1 MKVNM
6 LHKERR
12 IKRRP
17 KNNRNKYEKINTES
31 FGGNEIFSDIF
42 DLIYNLLFLSESM
55 FISMFFLCENIFKKY
70 VMIILKNYTK
80 YKLILSK

>member
-1 MKVNM
+1 M